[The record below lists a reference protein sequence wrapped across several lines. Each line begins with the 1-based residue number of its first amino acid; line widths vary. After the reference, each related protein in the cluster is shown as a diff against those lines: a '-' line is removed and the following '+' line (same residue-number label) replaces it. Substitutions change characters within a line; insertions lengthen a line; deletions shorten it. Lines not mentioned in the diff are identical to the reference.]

1 MRAYTSV
8 HAHVQMYTHPRM
20 YIYKC
25 ERPLYK
31 CEYTNVNARR
41 AGQSKAGAAGC
52 GRGASG
58 AGQQRARGADAGQA
72 GGRGADAAGANA
84 GWMQRHEP
92 MQTAGICARC
102 GRCPTERN
110 AVRTRP
116 ARAAALPR
124 NAVRTLPAAPALLC
138 PALPSTAPPA
148 LRYAIISL
156 R

>member
-1 MRAYTSV
+1 
-8 HAHVQMYTHPRM
+8 M

-25 ERPLYK
+25 ERLIDK

-41 AGQSKAGAAGC
+41 AGQSKAGQAECGC
-52 GRGASG
+52 GASG
-58 AGQQRARGADAGQA
+58 AGQQGRRGADAGQA
-72 GGRGADAAGANA
+72 GRRGADAAGANA

-102 GRCPTERN
+102 GRCP
-110 AVRTRP
+110 P
-116 ARAAALPR
+116 AR
-124 NAVRTLPAAPALLC
+124 NAVRTLPACPAALPRNAVQTLPACPALLC

>member
-1 MRAYTSV
+1 MRAYTNVFMDTHTYTNV
-8 HAHVQMYTHPRM
+8 HVYMYTCKRL
-20 YIYKC
+20 ID
-25 ERPLYK
+25 K

-41 AGQSKAGAAGC
+41 EGKGKGIAGGC

-58 AGQQRARGADAGQA
+58 AGKQRARGADAGRA

-116 ARAAALPR
+116 ARAASPTR
-124 NAVRTLPAAPALLC
+124 NAVRTLPPAMPL
-138 PALPSTAPPA
+138 PFPSLPSTAPLA
-148 LRYAIISL
+148 SRCVIISL

>member
-1 MRAYTSV
+1 MNPHTYTNV
-8 HAHVQMYTHPRM
+8 HVYMYT
-20 YIYKC
+20 C

-41 AGQSKAGAAGC
+41 EGQSKGRAAGC

-58 AGQQRARGADAGQA
+58 AGQQRGRGADAGRA

-116 ARAAALPR
+116 ARAAAPPR
-124 NAVRTLPAAPALLC
+124 NAVRTLPAALPLLC
-138 PALPSTAPPA
+138 PSLPSTAPLA
-148 LRYAIISL
+148 ARYATISL